1 MQKAEARRKKEA
13 EAHAAK
19 QHNEAES
26 TQKADIRRKKGVIGQ
41 EATSIVG
48 NFIATEDVLNMAT
61 FSVY

>member
-26 TQKADIRRKKGVIGQ
+26 TQKADVRRKKGVIGK
-41 EATSIVG
+41 EATSIVR
-48 NFIATEDVLNMAT
+48 NLIASEDVLNMAT

>member
-26 TQKADIRRKKGVIGQ
+26 TQKADVRRKKEGCYRERGYQ
-41 EATSIVG
+41 YSWE
-48 NFIATEDVLNMAT
+48 FDCL
-61 FSVY
+61 